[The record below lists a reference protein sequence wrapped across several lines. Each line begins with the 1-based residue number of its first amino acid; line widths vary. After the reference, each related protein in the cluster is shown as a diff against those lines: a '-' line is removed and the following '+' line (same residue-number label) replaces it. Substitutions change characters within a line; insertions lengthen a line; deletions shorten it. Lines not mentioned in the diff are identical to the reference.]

1 MSEYR
6 VIENGNSLFLRT
18 NNKAEAIKAARAEQN
33 RWKGE
38 GVTVEIRKYK
48 DGFDPA
54 VDSDMDYI
62 PVGFRA
68 TAEQISRAELLFEI
82 DSYLSLLT
90 MPGKAETP
98 LFELMDTTSLSDYHG
113 ENIERLCQELAR
125 FITEAT
131 PEG

>member
-6 VIENGNSLFLRT
+6 VVENGNFLFLRT
-18 NNKAEAIKAARAEQN
+18 NNKAEAIRAARAEQN

-54 VDSDMDYI
+54 TDDEMDFI

-98 LFELMDTTSLSDYHG
+98 LFELMDTTSLSEYHG